1 MLIGR
6 NMDFYF
12 LTCQIWQFLRSFQI
26 LFPIEVLDLG
36 KAISTTHPQVHTQ
49 SFVLTWD
56 CFTAEIFKFLFPILI
71 IRLLFPPIPF
81 TYCIYTYFCFLK
93 KKKRNLQGFISLIGF
108 SFLFGRSFQSLL
120 LSLPIWYSQPITWS
134 PRWTMSLNP
143 LPHCRFITTIICPN

>member
-6 NMDFYF
+6 NMDFCF
-12 LTCQIWQFLRSFQI
+12 LTCQIWQFLWSFQI

-56 CFTAEIFKFLFPILI
+56 RFTAEIFKFLFPILI

-93 KKKRNLQGFISLIGF
+93 KKKKEIFRDSLV
-108 SFLFGRSFQSLL
+108 SLVFLFYLEDPSSLYFF
-120 LSLPIWYSQPITWS
+120 PYPFDIHDPS
-134 PRWTMSLNP
+134 PEALVGQ
-143 LPHCRFITTIICPN
+143 CP